1 MDPDYW
7 TLIGEKKIIP
17 KKHRDPKIGQS
28 METVQQYT
36 VYRSKVDGEIKFVL
50 HYATGEPN
58 EMTEAE
64 ILQLV
69 GVKTSVEDGFDMA
82 EICRLGNRRGPT
94 RVEAYL
100 PDKFVYNFALA
111 NTLKV
116 RGESPLTFDDFL
128 RIVSRTTKPIESQSI
143 HSPGH
148 LQQFTSAAAIMA
160 EPVKVGDNPEDAP
173 SPPKRAPRKRPGP
186 KVKEPSAE
194 EEPVKRKKR
203 ASPAATTKKS
213 EPKRRKAA
221 EVVVEPATRVIN
233 RLGEL
238 VKSRYDKLDVT
249 KIQITRAKHNYKE
262 ITVGKFSLSPSSDLD
277 ITTIIF
283 ALTYLWSTR
292 LTFKTVKLESESPF
306 VDHWSETVCAA
317 AGYCAKAAKQT
328 FDDIGS
334 FALKGMC
341 YRSSNTAKTLHIYHS
356 SLVTFLERLAP
367 MDDETL
373 DEELGAALK
382 QLSGTSGNSGK
393 LLFYCESLLNPALA
407 AAASEP
413 EPEETDF

>member
-7 TLIGEKKIIP
+7 TLVGEKKIIP

-221 EVVVEPATRVIN
+221 EVVVEPTTRVIEKI
-233 RLGEL
+233 GEL
-238 VKSRYDKLDVT
+238 VKSKLDNLDPT
-249 KIQITRAKHNYKE
+249 KISTLKAKFNYKDVTE
-262 ITVGKFSLSPSSDLD
+262 GKFTLRPSCELD
-277 ITTIIF
+277 TTTILFSLI
-283 ALTYLWSTR
+283 YLWSTR
-292 LTFKTVKLESESPF
+292 LTFKTVKLDVDSDF
-306 VDHWSETVCAA
+306 IDHWPETVCAA
-317 AGYCAKAAKQT
+317 AGYFEKVAKKT
-328 FDDIGS
+328 FNDIGS
-334 FALKGMC
+334 FAIKGMC
-341 YRSSNTAKTLHIYHS
+341 YRSGTAKTLHIYHS
-356 SLVTFLERLAP
+356 SVVKFLERLAA
-367 MDDETL
+367 L
-373 DEELGAALK
+373 DNEALDVELGSLLK
-382 QLSGTSGNSGK
+382 QLNEGGNSGR
-393 LLFYCESLLNPALA
+393 LLFYCDALLNPEGTAPI
-407 AAASEP
+407 SEP
-413 EPEETDF
+413 EPDGVDF